1 MVSGSQQCWEVTGSS
16 TFFRRSWSYLP
27 PLLLLHKKLHP
38 ALLLSD
44 DRDFHTR
51 RLPPPPPRANSM
63 AAAAAAARQPE
74 LRRLLRGHIVSKR
87 IGSSSVPL
95 CTGCTKHD
103 LVYVPTDDWLAFDG
117 KLFFATTFLHRKSST
132 NVFAKDLFFCWIWKI
147 SFDYFKASQLIA
159 LFTTKTKYETIK
171 GTVYLGS

>member
-51 RLPPPPPRANSM
+51 RLPPPPRANSM

-132 NVFAKDLFFCWIWKI
+132 NVFAKEFFLLNLGNFLWLFQSRPIN
-147 SFDYFKASQLIA
+147 SFIHY
-159 LFTTKTKYETIK
+159 
-171 GTVYLGS
+171 